1 MLSKELPSSPS
12 RKVSF
17 ANFDY
22 PVDDGHDQ
30 STALKRE
37 VGLEERRPLPAP
49 PEKHAGREFSFEV
62 GLHEQEKKCERE
74 FRAQENEKVDMEAGN
89 EIGWLDERNP
99 NLARGA
105 RKRKVASFGMS
116 VDECELRLEHR
127 RLRQEMA
134 MLREEFRALRE
145 VLGEVRR

>member
-1 MLSKELPSSPS
+1 MLSKELLSPPS
-12 RKVSF
+12 REVSF

-30 STALKRE
+30 SMAQKRE
-37 VGLEERRPLPAP
+37 DGLQERSPFPSP
-49 PEKHAGREFSFEV
+49 PENHAGRDFSFEV

-74 FRAQENEKVDMEAGN
+74 FRAQEEGKAEMEVEN

-105 RKRKVASFGMS
+105 RKRKVASVGMS